1 MTLKIV
7 DYIAQ
12 NPRLFALNLAT
23 AVGYMGGFPEPPRI
37 FNEMIKNNPFMKWTM
52 VALLIY
58 QGGGEQDLQL
68 AFEITIMIYFFDKL
82 LRHLDENRITNAKEN
97 FY

>member
-68 AFEITIMIYFFDKL
+68 AIELTVMFYLFDKL
-82 LRHLDENRITNAKEN
+82 LRNLDENRITNAKEN